1 MNCSRSM
8 VLIIALLWWPIIG
21 HAQPNEDPQER
32 CRKQAEEWFQPFQR
46 VLETDGYT
54 TSFDFEN
61 HYSLRLNKC
70 FYLLTMKVFR
80 TDSKSPDQ
88 GGKLMWLHD
97 LNDNTQYGE
106 YGHLSDDHRLLG
118 VSPETVGILVCEV
131 RGKRCRSEQ
140 EWRELIKPFM
150 ED

>member
-8 VLIIALLWWPIIG
+8 VLTIALLWWPVIG
-21 HAQPNEDPQER
+21 HAQPNRDPQER
-32 CRKQAEEWFQPFQR
+32 CGKQAEERFQR
-46 VLETDGYT
+46 IGKPVSESDGYT
-54 TSFDFEN
+54 ISFDFET

-70 FYLLTMKVFR
+70 FYLLTDKVFR

-88 GGKLMWLHD
+88 GAKSMWLLD
-97 LNDNTQYGE
+97 LNDNTQYYGE
-106 YGHLSDDHRLLG
+106 YVHHSRLLL
-118 VSPETVGILVCEV
+118 ECQV
-131 RGKRCRSEQ
+131 REKQCGSEQ